1 MGINT
6 QLSIYQHQVEGR
18 FSTNGLPPEQLNYEQ
33 RQLRYLCSLAPEYW
47 VGLGL
52 ERLAEHYKDNPD
64 ADIRQE
70 VIALYHKISGEGIL
84 LDHTVLANLIQEYKE
99 RLQDAPFSPK
109 EYKVL
114 DWLTRL
120 QTDVDGKL
128 RTPIRPYHSITGR
141 AGLLGTTPIN
151 GYKVFKEK
159 LIVAPDGSV
168 VASIDYAGCE
178 VGILAALSG
187 DKRLCNDYMGVSDLY
202 SELIGLT
209 HTVCG
214 LTLERDQLKRLLLM
228 SIYGAYPRAVAS
240 KLRISEPEA
249 KAVQTAIMEHYPT
262 AFKWLEQQTIMA
274 YQAEG
279 IQSRSWQIH
288 VSRKAKPAQVRNW
301 PIQMAGMEIIN
312 KACLIADQ
320 KGLKIV
326 GVVHDCI
333 YIESKI
339 SRFEQEKKILE
350 ESMVVASEAILNGF
364 QLKTNIDFT
373 TQH

>member
-1 MGINT
+1 M
-6 QLSIYQHQVEGR
+6 
-18 FSTNGLPPEQLNYEQ
+18 
-33 RQLRYLCSLAPEYW
+33 
-47 VGLGL
+47 GL
-52 ERLAEHYKDNPD
+52 ERLAGHYKGNPD

-70 VIALYHKISGEGIL
+70 VIALYHKISRQGFL
-84 LDHTVLANLIQEYKE
+84 LNHAALANLIQEYKE

-109 EYKVL
+109 EYKAL

-120 QTDVDGKL
+120 RTDVDGRL
-128 RTPIRPYHSITGR
+128 RTPIRPYHSVTGR

-151 GYKVFKEK
+151 GYKVFREK
-159 LIVAPDGSV
+159 LLAAPGGSAV
-168 VASIDYAGCE
+168 YSIDYAGCE

-202 SELIGLT
+202 SELIGLA

-214 LTLERDQLKRLLLM
+214 LTLERGQLKRLLLM
-228 SIYGAYPRAVAS
+228 SIYGASPRAVAS

-249 KAVQTAIMEHYPT
+249 KAVQKAIMEHYPT
-262 AFKWLEQQTIMA
+262 AFKWLEQQTVMA
-274 YQAEG
+274 YQAKV

-320 KGLKIV
+320 KGLKVV

-350 ESMVVASEAILNGF
+350 ESMVVASEALLDGF
-364 QLKTNIDFT
+364 QLKTNIDFIT
-373 TQH
+373 KN